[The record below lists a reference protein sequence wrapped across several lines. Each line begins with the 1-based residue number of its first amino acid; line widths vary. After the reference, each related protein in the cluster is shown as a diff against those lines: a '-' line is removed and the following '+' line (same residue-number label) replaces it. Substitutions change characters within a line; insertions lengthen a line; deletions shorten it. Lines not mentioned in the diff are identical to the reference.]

1 VADTPADT
9 SIDPA
14 ERAVNASASGP
25 ATNSTIALGAT
36 RRSCSAAPFADRT
49 ADSASAPS
57 DTICAAMVSSLLPPA
72 VIAIP
77 PPLRVSRGSSRYL
90 RSAASAWETAG
101 SLTPSALA
109 AAFTD
114 PSRAT
119 STKALSCVNV
129 MRRL

>member
-1 VADTPADT
+1 MADTPADT

-25 ATNSTIALGAT
+25 ATNSTMALGAT
-36 RRSCSAAPFADRT
+36 SRGCSAAPFADRT
-49 ADSASAPS
+49 ADSASAPRE
-57 DTICAAMVSSLLPPA
+57 TICAAIVSNLLPPA

-77 PPLRVSRGSSRYL
+77 PPLRVRRGSSRYL
-90 RSAASAWETAG
+90 RRAASAWETAG

-109 AAFTD
+109 AAFTE

-119 STKALSCVNV
+119 STKALSCVSV
-129 MRRL
+129 MGKL